1 MKNMEVT
8 NEDNEQNNRISAM
21 EVRVEML
28 QEKVAEMSKEL
39 GDMKKVLLV
48 GFMAVLGMD
57 ISGMVM

>member
-1 MKNMEVT
+1 MEVT